1 MHIQYNK
8 GMKKK
13 AIILGSIVSM
23 AIPAVTT
30 ISCVAAV
37 LPDPNKPVKSVEE
50 IQKSKPGFG
59 EINHFKSTTATHAEK
74 IRGIAEAYFSDWKW
88 YKFYLPTSDPY
99 RENAFIE
106 LLAELKYRIDLL
118 SSSAANIALAK
129 ESWGQQIYAE
139 SDPAPEH
146 FIITKE
152 SFVTLLNSM
161 LGEYAS
167 GYDWFINPIIEKLTT
182 NL

>member
-1 MHIQYNK
+1 
-8 GMKKK
+8 
-13 AIILGSIVSM
+13 M

-30 ISCVAAV
+30 VSCVAAV

-129 ESWGQQIYAE
+129 EAWGQQIYAE

-167 GYDWFINPIIEKLTT
+167 GYDWYINPIIEKLTT